1 LIARQNALMK
11 NVKQTA
17 DATMDS
23 RFLLNAS
30 EITLKKS
37 RLLAFGENAIGI
49 DLDEF
54 VSKCMTFMRH
64 GKSLD
69 SDEQEPAP
77 TQTRRNRGNRV
88 DDDEDEDN
96 DGDAMNWHVLGRL
109 ACFPN
114 NRRPTVP
121 SFLLGPLSVEK
132 RVRAT
137 QRRATQRREAPAV
150 ASRPQELK
158 EADLEKN
165 EASNLT
171 SQCQRIR
178 TLLQDIHNKGV
189 QSVEDEASE
198 DMDEDDARALF
209 SRNNLAMNYEIPLLK
224 FALNPTSFGQTVE
237 NLFYI
242 SFLVKDSLVSVSV
255 DEDSGFPTIRPR
267 EQKSASEAGAARH
280 QAIFSLD
287 YKTWQI
293 FRQTMRVMHPLIPH
307 RQEEQTHVNGR
318 GWYG

>member
-1 LIARQNALMK
+1 MNH
-11 NVKQTA
+11 VKQTA

-37 RLLAFGENAIGI
+37 RRLAFGDNAIGI

-64 GKSLD
+64 GKARD
-69 SDEQEPAP
+69 ADERESAAP
-77 TQTRRNRGNRV
+77 TQTQRGRRTRGDE
-88 DDDEDEDN
+88 DDDDDDN
-96 DGDAMNWHVLGRL
+96 GDAMNWHVLGER

-114 NRRPTVP
+114 NKRPTVP
-121 SFLLGPLSVEK
+121 SFMLGPLSVAK

-137 QRRATQRREAPAV
+137 QRRATQRREQPAV
-150 ASRPQELK
+150 ASKPQELK
-158 EADLEKN
+158 ASDLERN
-165 EASNLT
+165 ETTNLMT
-171 SQCQRIR
+171 QCHRIR
-178 TLLQDIHNKGV
+178 ARLQEVLDIGTQGV
-189 QSVEDEASE
+189 EDDATEDMAEDEARE
-198 DMDEDDARALF
+198 VF
-209 SRNNLAMNYEIPLLK
+209 IRNNLAMNWEVPLIK
-224 FALNPTSFGQTVE
+224 FALNPTSFGQTIE

-242 SFLVKDSLVSVSV
+242 SFLVKDSWVSVNI
-255 DEDSGFPTIRPR
+255 DPDSEFPTLRTL
-267 EQKSASEAGAARH
+267 EEKTASEVRASGATKH

-293 FRQTMRVMHPLIPH
+293 FKRTMRVQEPLIPH
-307 RQEEQTHVNGR
+307 RQDDSGQVNGR